1 MKNSTEFVGL
11 RLGDRLSRLAASNH
25 PLLVWFAALGLG
37 FLLAQGRILGEGTSF
52 GLAAVAAC
60 SHALTLP
67 TAAGAMAGY
76 LVGQGLADRVGFLA
90 AAFLMAVGKIAVGE
104 ERWKEL
110 PVWAAPALAGAGAV
124 VSSLAGIW
132 ASGTGYDWAL
142 MVSRLLLAAVGCYF
156 LLSVQASAR
165 AGFRLLGRLEWIAAA
180 VCAAMV
186 VSGLA
191 QLTVGPVSLGRTAAI
206 LLVLI
211 AARVSGVQGG
221 AVAGVAAGFAMG
233 FVSGEFSLYI
243 TAYGLGG
250 LLAGVFAGMGRL
262 GAAGAFAVTNGFLV
276 LVTYPRG
283 ELSPL
288 LEAFAATVLFMV
300 LPGSLLRRAEAFLL
314 PGAGEESSSVKRV
327 VAASLGAT
335 VAALDEIS
343 QVTQQVSG
351 QLEKLSGPPA
361 APGPDQAVETVCRR
375 CSSRLTCWQR
385 RYDDTADGLS
395 KAVAQLR
402 MEGRVDPEALPEPF
416 RERCVRLPQLLGE
429 LEKEYAAYTAGE
441 GTRRKV
447 SQVRSAVTDQFRG
460 MAMFLSGLERQV
472 EEIASGDPAATQRL
486 REYLKARMLE
496 PLWAV
501 CYTDRGRRLW
511 VKACIPLYKKARLD
525 VEELTL
531 ELSDLLDRDL
541 ERPRVSQLEG
551 KVVLTFS
558 EKAELTAVF
567 GSYQITCGGENLC
580 GDSFRTFVTDG
591 VTAHL
596 ILSDGMGSGGAAAVD
611 SAMAAGL
618 IARLAQAGVDYDS
631 ALRLVNSALL
641 VKSGEESL
649 ATVDVTSIDLHTGRA
664 SFYKAGAAPTILRKG
679 GRGGSVESASLPAG
693 ILKGVDFEKS
703 TLALHPGD
711 LVVMLSDGVC
721 ASGVDWIVSMVE
733 HWEGEDP
740 DQLCRQLA
748 ETARLR
754 RNDGRE
760 YDITVLCCI
769 LQR

>member
-11 RLGDRLSRLAASNH
+11 RLSDRLARLAASNH
-25 PLLVWFAALGLG
+25 TMLFWFCALGEG
-37 FLLAQGRILGEGTSF
+37 FLMAQARILGEGTSF
-52 GLAAVAAC
+52 GLAAVAASSC
-60 SHALTLP
+60 RLTLP
-67 TAAGAMAGY
+67 AAAGAMTGY
-76 LVGQGLADRVGFLA
+76 LMGPGAADRVAFLA
-90 AAFLMAVGKIAVGE
+90 ASFFIMVVKLVMGE
-104 ERWKEL
+104 QRWRNR
-110 PVWAAPALAGAGAV
+110 PVWWAPVLAGVG
-124 VSSLAGIW
+124 AGISAFPAVW
-132 ASGTGYDWAL
+132 ASGSGYDWML
-142 MVSRLLLAAVGCYF
+142 MASRVLLAAVGSYF
-156 LLSVQASAR
+156 LLSVKASL
-165 AGFRLLGRLEWIAAA
+165 AGGVRLLGRVEWVAAA
-180 VCAAMV
+180 VSAAMLL
-186 VSGLA
+186 SGLT
-191 QLTVGPVSLGRTAAI
+191 QLTVGPVSLGRAAAMVAV
-206 LLVLI
+206 LV
-211 AARVSGVQGG
+211 AARAAGVSGG

-233 FVSGEFSLYI
+233 FVSGEFSLTV
-243 TAYGLGG
+243 TAYGLSG
-250 LLAGVFAGMGRL
+250 LLAGIFSGMGRL
-262 GAAGAFAVTNGFLV
+262 GAAGAFAAANGFMV
-276 LVTYPRG
+276 LASYPRG

-288 LEAFAATVLFMV
+288 FEAFAATVFFML
-300 LPGSLLRRAEAFLL
+300 LPESLLRRAESILL
-314 PGAGEESSSVKRV
+314 PTAGEESASVKRV

-351 QLEKLSGPPA
+351 QLEKLGGPPC
-361 APGPDQAVETVCRR
+361 APGPDRAVDLICRK
-375 CSSRLTCWQR
+375 CSNRLTCWQR
-385 RYDDTADGLS
+385 KYDDTADGLS

-402 MEGRVDPEALPEPF
+402 MNGRVDPDTLPDPF
-416 RERCVRLPQLLGE
+416 RERCVRLPQLVGE
-429 LEKEYAAYTAGE
+429 LEREYAAYTAGE

-501 CYTDRGRRLW
+501 CYTDQGRRLW

-525 VEELTL
+525 PGELTL

-541 ERPRVSQLEG
+541 ELPRISQWEG
-551 KVVLTFS
+551 RVVLTFT
-558 EKAELTAVF
+558 EKAELTVRF
-567 GSYQITCGGENLC
+567 GSCQIPCKGEQLC

-611 SAMAAGL
+611 SSMAAGL

-649 ATVDVTSIDLHTGRA
+649 ATVDVTSLDLHSGRA

-679 GRGGSVESASLPAG
+679 GRAGSVESASLPAG
-693 ILKGVDFEKS
+693 ILKGVAFEKS
-703 TLALHPGD
+703 SLALHPGD
-711 LVVMLSDGVC
+711 LVVMISDGVC
-721 ASGVDWIVSMVE
+721 ASGVDWAISEVE
-733 HWEGEDP
+733 HWQGDDP
-740 DQLCRQLA
+740 DQLCRRLA

-754 RNDGRE
+754 RQDGRAD
-760 YDITVLCCI
+760 DITVLCCM
-769 LQR
+769 LER